1 MKDLLIYLRLP
12 RYLKEW
18 LEFHLG
24 TPVRFPERSYENELL
39 HTLLTKRPA
48 SVQPVKPT
56 ADSVAMV
63 ITDCRHR
70 KPEHYNYLGIRGQR
84 VMISSIEGLFRLDLW
99 SGCAPLLHSRREL
112 NKGIDEWCRANGICH
127 EPVWKELRL
136 SYQRQGPQGRQGD
149 RHVHRA
155 EGDRIAAV

>member
-1 MKDLLIYLRLP
+1 M
-12 RYLKEW
+12 
-18 LEFHLG
+18 
-24 TPVRFPERSYENELL
+24 L

-56 ADSVAMV
+56 ADSVALV

-99 SGCAPLLHSRREL
+99 SSCAGLIHSKGEL
-112 NKGIDEWCRANGICH
+112 NKGLDELCAKSGISLDAREAVRQKFYRMRREYQAHGIVVGKCYQ
-127 EPVWKELRL
+127 KRLRT
-136 SYQRQGPQGRQGD
+136 
-149 RHVHRA
+149 
-155 EGDRIAAV
+155 

>member
-12 RYLKEW
+12 RYLREW

-56 ADSVAMV
+56 ADSVALV

-99 SGCAPLLHSRREL
+99 SSCAGLIHSKGEL
-112 NKGIDEWCRANGICH
+112 NKGLDEWCAKSGISLDAREAVRQKFYRMRREYQAHGIVVGKCYQ
-127 EPVWKELRL
+127 KRLRT
-136 SYQRQGPQGRQGD
+136 
-149 RHVHRA
+149 
-155 EGDRIAAV
+155 